1 MACRQAEHERVKA
14 EEAKAESEQPKAEE
28 VKAEEVE
35 QPKAEETKEEQQT
48 EEPKTEGQVPTEE
61 VKTEEQ
67 VPSEEAPKQTERGE
81 VSEGQGTPVGETN
94 QGSEQGAV
102 KHEEAEPFNSL
113 AAEAKKATGE
123 KKNSILGQMR
133 DIISN
138 FAKKN
143 GYAEPVF
150 HLTREDFLNAVS
162 PKNRK
167 AFEDF
172 LNEGGHTPAFY
183 VDGKIH
189 YYVEGCED
197 FNRDIALILAHESTH
212 ADNEAFPENVSTLTH
227 AIENEHS
234 VGLDEALDILQKLS
248 NGDEYEREYDKLEA
262 RGKNPNEMLAD
273 ELIAHLV
280 SHMVEHGESALDE
293 ITKNPTLQAVV
304 KRAYKFR
311 ENERQR
317 SIRSGIDAE
326 RRDNESDSSQ
336 RSGSIEVEDRKG
348 ESESI
353 GNRGSDKSNEDNQS
367 TENRRVDES
376 THQGAEVS
384 EDDYV
389 KNHPDYQ
396 AANIRANETELNWT
410 NKLKKYLREAYG
422 TEDPG
427 REVMENDR
435 NVREFLDHIE
445 QAKQERDDVEA
456 RLRKEYQEQHSD
468 NTKHNLFD
476 DTITESG
483 EVQPLSDEQVSAI
496 TEVSDFLGQKLQVV
510 DSAVD
515 KQGRRN
521 NGLYDPNTGTIIISR
536 DTQHPMGF
544 VFGHEAT
551 HAVKEMSGGAYQDL
565 HSAVREMMGD
575 EKWKAEVAY
584 KKQLYKD
591 NGIELTD
598 EGAAEEVVADY
609 VGSTLNQGE
618 NLKKLAYRL
627 KHPVLSKIRESLTK
641 LLDFFRG
648 KKMTAEGKQVQGMLD
663 TITEVIKNTK
673 ADGSQSKVGAQ
684 KHSIFDPRF
693 EKGGKE
699 ELSPE
704 ERLGAEVMY
713 DTLKKAIGDDSA
725 MIDGEVGQRVLDDAN
740 KRGEHVRMRMGDPAE
755 TFAERQKEAE
765 ANRGV
770 VMPGLNDASVKVVN
784 DIPRHNYQGGIAQA
798 SREAI
803 NAAKKKYVGEVQKY
817 DNYGSKFE
825 YTISGNAIDIC
836 LSPKHQGWSVNKGVH
851 LALAEHLDEVIN
863 NSIEVE

>member
-1 MACRQAEHERVKA
+1 M
-14 EEAKAESEQPKAEE
+14 
-28 VKAEEVE
+28 
-35 QPKAEETKEEQQT
+35 
-48 EEPKTEGQVPTEE
+48 
-61 VKTEEQ
+61 
-67 VPSEEAPKQTERGE
+67 SEEDYVQNHPDFREAYEK
-81 VSEGQGTPVGETN
+81 
-94 QGSEQGAV
+94 GSDV
-102 KHEEAEPFNSL
+102 
-113 AAEAKKATGE
+113 
-123 KKNSILGQMR
+123 MR
-133 DIISN
+133 
-138 FAKKN
+138 
-143 GYAEPVF
+143 VW
-150 HLTREDFLNAVS
+150 
-162 PKNRK
+162 RK
-167 AFEDF
+167 
-172 LNEGGHTPAFY
+172 
-183 VDGKIH
+183 
-189 YYVEGCED
+189 
-197 FNRDIALILAHESTH
+197 
-212 ADNEAFPENVSTLTH
+212 
-227 AIENEHS
+227 
-234 VGLDEALDILQKLS
+234 
-248 NGDEYEREYDKLEA
+248 KLEA
-262 RGKNPNEMLAD
+262 YAAEHFPNE
-273 ELIAHLV
+273 
-280 SHMVEHGESALDE
+280 ESLETMMKD
-293 ITKNPTLQAVV
+293 PTFAKL
-304 KRAYKFR
+304 Y
-311 ENERQR
+311 N
-317 SIRSGIDAE
+317 DAE
-326 RRDNESDSSQ
+326 KADKEERAKV
-336 RSGSIEVEDRKG
+336 GEV
-348 ESESI
+348 
-353 GNRGSDKSNEDNQS
+353 
-367 TENRRVDES
+367 V
-376 THQGAEVS
+376 
-384 EDDYV
+384 
-389 KNHPDYQ
+389 
-396 AANIRANETELNWT
+396 
-410 NKLKKYLREAYG
+410 
-422 TEDPG
+422 
-427 REVMENDR
+427 
-435 NVREFLDHIE
+435 
-445 QAKQERDDVEA
+445 ER
-456 RLRKEYQEQHSD
+456 LQKEYQEQHSD

-483 EVQPLSDEQVSAI
+483 EVEPLSDEQVSAI
-496 TEVSDFLGQKLQVV
+496 TEVSDYLGQKLQVV

-544 VFGHEAT
+544 VFGYEAT

-609 VGSTLNQGE
+609 VGSTLNKGE

-648 KKMTAEGKQVQGMLD
+648 KKMTAEEKRVQGMLD

-798 SREAI
+798 TREAI

-836 LSPKHQGWSVNKGVH
+836 LSPKYQGWSVNKGVH